1 MSEDGESFNFNCP
14 FLSNSDSRKLI
25 LLDTFNNRTS
35 DPHPFENYE
44 SVKSNFFYIL
54 KLTYILRLDDCTY

>member
-1 MSEDGESFNFNCP
+1 MSEDGESFNCP

-25 LLDTFNNRTS
+25 LLEIFNNRTS

-44 SVKSNFFYIL
+44 SVKSIFFYKYTKIDL
-54 KLTYILRLDDCTY
+54 YT